1 MTLRTWYLLL
11 SFFVVGDIISREF
24 SLKEP
29 CMEDRIAISRFKQG
43 DLSAVEPL
51 VKRYQVQAVHAAY
64 AIVHDK
70 ATAEDVAQVA
80 FIKVVEQIHQFDED
94 RPFAPWF
101 FRIVVND
108 AIKIAKKQK
117 LNISLEEQLDQPTA
131 ELARWLKNPENHPEQ
146 VVEQNEMRKS
156 ILVAMQQLPPEQRA
170 VIVMRYF
177 LEMSEAEM
185 SARMDRPLSTVKWW
199 LRDARSRLRNL
210 IGN

>member
-1 MTLRTWYLLL
+1 
-11 SFFVVGDIISREF
+11 
-24 SLKEP
+24 
-29 CMEDRIAISRFKQG
+29 MEDRIAISRFKQG

-70 ATAEDVAQVA
+70 VAAEDVAQTA
-80 FIKVVEQIHQFDED
+80 FVKVVERIHQYDED